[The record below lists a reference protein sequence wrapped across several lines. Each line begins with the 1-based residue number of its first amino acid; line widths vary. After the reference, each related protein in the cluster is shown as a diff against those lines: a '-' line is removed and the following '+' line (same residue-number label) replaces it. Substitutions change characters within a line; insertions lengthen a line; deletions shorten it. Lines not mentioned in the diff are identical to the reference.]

1 MANDSGFQKA
11 LDTSLDVIKNNLSI
25 PVEISNRE
33 TLIQCVNTSL
43 SSKVVSANSELL
55 SPMAVDAVLRDIKI
69 VKKLGGIIDD
79 TTLVEG
85 IVFDK
90 CKPSSASGGPTK
102 IVDAKIA
109 VVQFQI
115 ATPKT
120 DL

>member
-1 MANDSGFQKA
+1 
-11 LDTSLDVIKNNLSI
+11 
-25 PVEISNRE
+25 
-33 TLIQCVNTSL
+33 
-43 SSKVVSANSELL
+43 
-55 SPMAVDAVLRDIKI
+55 MAVDSVLKIIDPQTAVNVDLKDIRV
-69 VKKLGGIIDD
+69 VKKLGGTIDD
-79 TTLVEG
+79 TELIEG

-102 IVDAKIA
+102 IENARIA